1 MKTTQ
6 NTVLVTGGG
15 SGIGLEIA
23 KLLSE
28 KGNHVIIAGRNEE
41 KLKKAA
47 AGLKNVTTITADVT
61 KAADVSRLVDQLGA
75 AFPSL
80 NIVINNAGHA
90 YAYRLAP
97 GANSFEKAGEE
108 MLTNYLA
115 AVRLNEQLL
124 PLLQKQPQAAIVN
137 VSSIAAIAPNGY
149 IPTYS
154 ASKAALHSYSQV
166 LRVTLAQ
173 TNVKVFEL
181 MPPLVNTDFSQ
192 EIGGSKGI
200 APSVVAEDLLDALQN
215 DRYEIHTGRTADL
228 YQLFLSSPAEAIQA
242 MNPEPEHV

>member
-6 NTVLVTGGG
+6 NTVLITGGG
-15 SGIGLEIA
+15 SGIGFQIA

-28 KGNHVIIAGRNEE
+28 KGNKVIIAGRNEE

-47 AGLKNVTTITADVT
+47 ATLKNVATITADVT
-61 KAADVSRLVDQLGA
+61 KAADVSRLVDLVGT

-80 NIVINNAGHA
+80 NMVINNAGYA
-90 YAYRLAP
+90 YAYRLAD
-97 GANSFEKAGEE
+97 GANAFEKAGEE

-124 PLLQKQPQAAIVN
+124 PLLRKQPEAAIVN

-166 LRVTLAQ
+166 LRVTLEQ

-200 APSVVAEDLLDALQN
+200 APAVVAEDLLDALQN

-242 MNPEPEHV
+242 MNPKPEHV